1 MMPKI
6 ARSKLRPH
14 QGIDA
19 IAYDKFSDI
28 YECATTK
35 CHATRQLT
43 TATNIHLTTLLEID
57 NCLTMI

>member
-19 IAYDKFSDI
+19 IAYDKGSVT
-28 YECATTK
+28 YMNAQPLNVM
-35 CHATRQLT
+35 QL
-43 TATNIHLTTLLEID
+43 D
-57 NCLTMI
+57 N